1 MDKTHNDLE
10 KFLRPSDRRSYL
22 EDRVFSMLSDIKSS
36 DTKTSIIK
44 HFIRFIE
51 KYQADIVAGRA
62 HETILV
68 GGKYEAEQKVDRID

>member
-1 MDKTHNDLE
+1 MNNTHSDLE
-10 KFLRPSDRRSYL
+10 KFLRPNSRRSYL
-22 EDRVFSMLSDIKSS
+22 EDRVFDMLSNIKST
-36 DTKTSIIK
+36 DTKTTTIK

-51 KYQADIVAGRA
+51 RYQADIVAGRA